1 MADDAN
7 QVAPVGYY
15 CDHSDEPHD
24 ARTHHDWEW
33 VEGEGLVFTHQPNTI
48 NAQLGPRDYL
58 KPEDR
63 DRQCPR
69 AVPVYSESLLN
80 LITADLNETRTEL
93 KIAERRNK
101 ELADSLD
108 KYVGKEP
115 TLRDEMAYLSR
126 CLDAVYGLCREVDD
140 DGNTSDGKFTPA
152 AVIQAAS
159 GERED
164 NPNDRRRRLYLDGH
178 GQAWVETGEGFI
190 TEIGLSLWD
199 GEPIGNI
206 RERTGEIHEIG
217 RTW

>member
-1 MADDAN
+1 MADDRLDAAWH
-7 QVAPVGYY
+7 VEE
-15 CDHSDEPHD
+15 CSDEHMDNCPCIIATGDGDRIQYVAD
-24 ARTHHDWEW
+24 A
-33 VEGEGLVFTHQPNTI
+33 
-48 NAQLGPRDYL
+48 
-58 KPEDR
+58 
-63 DRQCPR
+63 
-69 AVPVYSESLLN
+69 
-80 LITADLNETRTEL
+80 ETP
-93 KIAERRNK
+93 
-101 ELADSLD
+101 ELAARIVADHNEAAALRKQLETVNDEMTGLRLHLD